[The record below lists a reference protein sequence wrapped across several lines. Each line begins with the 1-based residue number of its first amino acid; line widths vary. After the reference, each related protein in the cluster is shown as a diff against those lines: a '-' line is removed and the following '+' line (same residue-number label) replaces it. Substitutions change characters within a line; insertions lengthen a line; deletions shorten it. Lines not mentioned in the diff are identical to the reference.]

1 MLQKVSYNLGI
12 ATLSRGVIGVLSLIV
27 VGILTR
33 SLGPTG
39 FGQYSV
45 IFAYLYIF
53 TAVADLGL
61 YTVMVREISRVPEH
75 AEERKIASKI
85 FTMRLIAIASMIS
98 LADLLV
104 FAFPYPLKVK
114 IGILIASL
122 FSVGASLVQ
131 VLVGVFQKYLRLY
144 FISVSDI
151 LARLVQLVL
160 LVVLAKLGA
169 GFLWFVAV
177 VVISEAVHF
186 ALIFGFSRRL
196 VKIKTIVDWTYFRQ
210 TLKTALPIAV
220 SLVLVLI
227 YFKLDT
233 VLLSL
238 MKPAEDV
245 GIYSVAYK
253 VLEAVIFLPAVYIGL
268 VMPLLSRHGVTN
280 RAEFIKTFRQ
290 AFNVISIFA
299 LPFAAYL
306 FILSDGLVKLV
317 GGGQFLASGPVL
329 KILSLAIFLIFFGN
343 LGGNA
348 IIALNFQKKGMW
360 IYLGGAIVNVTA
372 NLILIPRFSYFATA
386 WTTVVTELLITVW
399 MFAMIKKELGI
410 LPKFSIF
417 GKATMATVAM
427 VLLILP
433 FSHSL
438 WKASL
443 VSLAYYPILF
453 ALGGFTKAD
462 IRAILS
468 LKKSP
473 GLPEEMES

>member
-1 MLQKVSYNLGI
+1 MIQKVSYNLGI
-12 ATLSRGVIGVLSLIV
+12 AALSRGVIGALSLLV

-33 SLGPTG
+33 SLGPDG
-39 FGQYSV
+39 FGQYSA

-61 YTVMVREISRVPEH
+61 YTFMVREISRTNEPL
-75 AEERKIASKI
+75 EEKKIASKI
-85 FTMRLIAIASMIS
+85 FTLRLIAVVSLIV

-104 FAFPYPLKVK
+104 FLLPYPLVVK
-114 IGILIASL
+114 IGVLVASL
-122 FSVGASLVQ
+122 FSVGSSLVQ
-131 VLVGVFQKYLRLY
+131 VLMGIFQKYLRLY
-144 FISVSDI
+144 LVSASDI
-151 LARLVQLVL
+151 LARLVQLAL
-160 LVVLAKLGA
+160 LVVLARLGA
-169 GFLWFVAV
+169 GLMWFVAV
-177 VVISEAVHF
+177 VALSEAVHF

-253 VLEAVIFLPAVYIGL
+253 ALEAVIFLPAIYIGL
-268 VMPLLSRHGVTN
+268 VMPFLSKHGVTN
-280 RAEFIKTFRQ
+280 RAEFIKTFRR
-290 AFNVISIFA
+290 AFNVLSIFA

-306 FILSDGLVKLV
+306 FVLSDGLVKLI
-317 GGGQFLASGPVL
+317 GGGQFIASGPVL

-348 IIALNFQKKGMW
+348 IIALNLQKKGMW
-360 IYLGGAIVNVTA
+360 IYLGGAVLNVSA
-372 NLILIPRFSYFATA
+372 NLILIPRYSYFAAA
-386 WTTVVTELLITVW
+386 WITVATELLITVW
-399 MFAMIKKELGI
+399 MFVMIKKELGAK
-410 LPKFSIF
+410 PKFQVF
-417 GKATMATVAM
+417 GKAVVATVLM

-433 FSHSL
+433 FSDSL

-462 IRAILS
+462 LRQIIS

-473 GLPEEMES
+473 GLPGEIES

>member
-1 MLQKVSYNLGI
+1 MFQKISYNLGI
-12 ATLSRGVIGVLSLIV
+12 ATLSRGVIGILSLLV

-33 SLGPTG
+33 SLGPEG
-39 FGQYSV
+39 FGQYSA

-53 TAVADLGL
+53 TAIADLGL
-61 YTVMVREISRVPEH
+61 YTIMVREISRTADR
-75 AEERKIASKI
+75 AEERKIASKT
-85 FTMRLIAIASMIS
+85 FTMRLIAVALMIG

-104 FAFPYPLKVK
+104 FALPYPLKIKV
-114 IGILIASL
+114 GILIASL
-122 FSVGASLVQ
+122 FSVGSSLVQ

-144 FISVSDI
+144 FVSAADI
-151 LARLVQLVL
+151 IARLVQLSL
-160 LVVLAKLGA
+160 LMVLAKLGA
-169 GFLWFVAV
+169 GLLWLVVV

-186 ALIFGFSRRL
+186 SLIFGFSRRL
-196 VKIKTIVDWTYFRQ
+196 VKVKTIVDWTYFWQ

-227 YFKLDT
+227 YFKLDA

-253 VLEAVIFLPAVYIGL
+253 VLEAAIFLPAIYIGL
-268 VMPLLSRHGVTN
+268 VMPLLSRHGITN
-280 RAEFIKTFRQ
+280 RAEFIKIFRR

-329 KILSLAIFLIFFGN
+329 KILSLAVFLIFFGN

-348 IIALNFQKKGMW
+348 IIALNLQKKGMW
-360 IYLGGAIVNVTA
+360 IYLGGAILNITT
-372 NLILIPRFSYFATA
+372 NLILIPYYSYFATA
-386 WTTVVTELLITVW
+386 WTTVATELLVTAW
-399 MFAMIKKELGI
+399 MFAMIKKELGVT
-410 LPKFSIF
+410 PKFKVF
-417 GKATMATVAM
+417 GKAVVAM
-427 VLLILP
+427 AAMILLILP

-438 WKASL
+438 WKASV

-453 ALGGFTKAD
+453 VLGGFTRND
-462 IRAILS
+462 IREIVS
-468 LKKSP
+468 LKKSSALP
-473 GLPEEMES
+473 GEIED

>member
-1 MLQKVSYNLGI
+1 MLQKISYNLGI
-12 ATLSRGVIGVLSLIV
+12 ATLSRGVIGVLSLVV

-33 SLGPTG
+33 SLGPVG
-39 FGQYSV
+39 FGQYSA

-53 TAVADLGL
+53 TAIADLGL
-61 YTVMVREISRVPEH
+61 YTVMVREISRTVERD
-75 AEERKIASKI
+75 EERQIAGKI
-85 FTMRLIAIASMIS
+85 FTMRLIAVALMIG

-104 FAFPYPLKVK
+104 FAFPYPLTVK

-122 FSVGASLVQ
+122 FSISSSLAQ

-144 FISVSDI
+144 FVSASDI
-151 LARLVQLVL
+151 LARLVQLAL
-160 LVVLAKLGA
+160 LIILAKFGA
-169 GFLWFVAV
+169 GLLWFVAV

-186 ALIFGFSRRL
+186 AFIFGFSRRM
-196 VKIKTIVDWTYFRQ
+196 VKIKTMVDWTYFRQ
-210 TLKTALPIAV
+210 TFKTALPIAV

-233 VLLSL
+233 VLLSI

-253 VLEAVIFLPAVYIGL
+253 ALEAVIFLPAIYVGL
-268 VMPLLSRHGVTN
+268 VMPILSKYAIASKT
-280 RAEFIKTFRQ
+280 EFIKTFRKT
-290 AFNVISIFA
+290 FDTLSIFA

-306 FILSDGLVKLV
+306 FVLSDDLAKLI
-317 GGGQFLASGPVL
+317 GGGEFAASGPVL

-348 IIALNFQKKGMW
+348 IIALNLQKKGMW
-360 IYLGGAIVNVTA
+360 IYLSGAILNVSA
-372 NLILIPRFSYFATA
+372 NLILIPRYSYFATA
-386 WTTVVTELLITVW
+386 WTTVATELLITVW
-399 MFAMIKKELGI
+399 MFAMIKKELGVM
-410 LPKFSIF
+410 PKFQVF
-417 GKATMATVAM
+417 GKAVIAMTLM
-427 VLLILP
+427 VLVILP
-433 FSHSL
+433 FSTNL

-443 VSLAYYPILF
+443 LSLIYYPLLF

-462 IRAILS
+462 FRELIS

-473 GLPEEMES
+473 KLSEEL